1 MSADTTGRI
10 VSGLREAAAHAR
22 GQRPLGRETVINVPN
37 DINVR
42 AIRERLRLSQ
52 QEFAIRFG
60 FSLGTLR
67 HWEQGQRR
75 PEGPA
80 RTLLR
85 VIDRNPRAVERAL
98 AAS

>member
-1 MSADTTGRI
+1 MTTDTTGRI
-10 VSGLREAAAHAR
+10 VFGLREAAAHAR
-22 GQRPLGRETVINVPN
+22 GQRSLGRKTLVNVPI

-42 AIRERLRLSQ
+42 AIRERLKLSQ
-52 QEFAIRFG
+52 QEFAFRYG

-80 RTLLR
+80 RTLLK

-98 AAS
+98 AAG